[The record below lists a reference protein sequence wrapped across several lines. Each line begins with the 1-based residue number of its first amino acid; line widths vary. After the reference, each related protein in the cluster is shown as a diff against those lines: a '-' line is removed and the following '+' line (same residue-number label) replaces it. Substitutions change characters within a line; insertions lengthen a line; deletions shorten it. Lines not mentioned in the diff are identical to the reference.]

1 MSECTQLQGT
11 VQCPFNMKQGSP
23 MVDPRTAFIMQGMRQ
38 MTENRGHKNIRPIQ
52 SGDLSNEELHKRAVN
67 GGKKSGEVRR
77 AKRDAKQAMRYLLE
91 LEPNERFT
99 KNLEEMGY
107 PASEQTNLA
116 ALNARLFT
124 LAMNGNMDAY
134 DRILKIAGYEPE
146 ENRKERESLAS
157 DRRREI
163 ELEAKVSALE
173 NNRDRAK
180 AAISMGSEDGGSD
193 VIIYLPELDNAEE
206 EEDEGFE
213 ETGISNQDG
222 DNGGDANAAGT

>member
-1 MSECTQLQGT
+1 MIRGL
-11 VQCPFNMKQGSP
+11 PFI
-23 MVDPRTAFIMQGMRQ
+23 VQGMRQ
-38 MTENRGHKNIRPIQ
+38 MAENRGHKNIRPIQ

-116 ALNARLFT
+116 ALHARLFT

-163 ELEAKVSALE
+163 ELEAKVNALE

-213 ETGISNQDG
+213 ETGISNQDK
-222 DNGGDANAAGT
+222 DNGGDANVAGT